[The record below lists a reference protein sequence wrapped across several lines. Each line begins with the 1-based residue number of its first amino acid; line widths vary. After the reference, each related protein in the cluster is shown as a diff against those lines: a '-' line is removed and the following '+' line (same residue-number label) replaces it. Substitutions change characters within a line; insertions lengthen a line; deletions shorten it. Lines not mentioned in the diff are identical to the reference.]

1 MRHLAL
7 SLTLAFLTFACSSD
21 DTDDGGAIADAAGD
35 TIGAEAGGQDA
46 AGEADGGSAP
56 VIGEDIRVYP
66 FEAAHVFFSG
76 WDEGQNARE
85 LRSTVTLPPLDQSY
99 ASVRLNFA
107 LSCPDRRCD
116 PWDRLGSIGIVL
128 GEGDDEQYVEL
139 SRFITPYGVGAT
151 WSVDVT
157 DLRPLLAGEVTFRVF
172 IDTWV
177 GPGGPYGKGW
187 SVDAGLEFGGGIPE
201 RRAIAA
207 VPVIGMRGI
216 VYGDPA
222 RPITEQ
228 LEAFDVAV
236 PEGASS
242 LALRTFITGHG
253 QGNAENCAEFCPR
266 DHTFTLDGEDAIA
279 EIWRDDCETTAPDDQ
294 QGTWQYPRA
303 GWCPGTESHPWVID
317 VDVPD
322 DGTLTVGYD
331 VEAYENTCRP
341 DAPECA
347 GCTLGNGC
355 EWNDSN
361 HTEPRYEV
369 SALLI
374 AYE

>member
-7 SLTLAFLTFACSSD
+7 ALTLACLTFACSSD
-21 DTDDGGAIADAAGD
+21 DSDDGGAVADASVDAV
-35 TIGAEAGGQDA
+35 GADAGGSDTS
-46 AGEADGGSAP
+46 GESDTGSEP
-56 VIGEDIRVYP
+56 VIGEDTRVYP
-66 FEAAHVFFSG
+66 FESAHVFFSG

-85 LRSTVTLPPLDQSY
+85 LRSTVTLPPLEESY

-107 LSCPDRRCD
+107 LSCPDGRCD
-116 PWDRLGSIGIVL
+116 PWDRLGSIGIVI

-157 DLRPLLAGEVTFRVF
+157 DLRPLLAGDVTFRVF

-177 GPGGPYGKGW
+177 GPGGPYGNGW
-187 SVDAGLEFGGGIPE
+187 SVDAGLEFEGGIPE

-207 VPVIGMRGI
+207 VPVIGMRGL

-222 RPITEQ
+222 RPITDQ
-228 LEAFDVAV
+228 LAPFDVAV

-266 DHTFTLDGEDAIA
+266 DHTFTLDGVDTTA
-279 EIWRDDCETTAPDDQ
+279 EVWRDDCETTAPSDQ

-303 GWCPGTESHPWVID
+303 GWCPGTESHAWTMD
-317 VDVPD
+317 VAVPD
-322 DGTLTVGYD
+322 DGLLTVGYD
-331 VEAYENTCRP
+331 VETYENTCRP

-369 SALLI
+369 SAVLI
-374 AYE
+374 AFE